1 MKRAIVFAVRL
12 SWFSHL
18 VSQEMIIQ
26 SIICSSVNPVSMNTD
41 NLTVA
46 APLTGKKTVIQSTM
60 KGVAVRSQQQ
70 KLAELAHFRKRK
82 EFCRKIN
89 IN

>member
-46 APLTGKKTVIQSTM
+46 ASLTGKKTVIQRHHE
-60 KGVAVRSQQQ
+60 KGSCQISA
-70 KLAELAHFRKRK
+70 A
-82 EFCRKIN
+82 KISRACTF
-89 IN
+89 